1 MSLLVVVEEVCL
13 GEVVVAEVAG
23 EQRVTLS
30 SVLGQEDAGG
40 EVLLALTATVN
51 QENQFMNVVCFRS
64 FQAFHFFPIHLILPN
79 TKHDSS
85 NLCKIL
91 FTVKR
96 VAASLCG
103 KLPIKRR
110 SNQS

>member
-51 QENQFMNVVCFRS
+51 QENQ
-64 FQAFHFFPIHLILPN
+64 I
-79 TKHDSS
+79 
-85 NLCKIL
+85 
-91 FTVKR
+91 
-96 VAASLCG
+96 
-103 KLPIKRR
+103 
-110 SNQS
+110 